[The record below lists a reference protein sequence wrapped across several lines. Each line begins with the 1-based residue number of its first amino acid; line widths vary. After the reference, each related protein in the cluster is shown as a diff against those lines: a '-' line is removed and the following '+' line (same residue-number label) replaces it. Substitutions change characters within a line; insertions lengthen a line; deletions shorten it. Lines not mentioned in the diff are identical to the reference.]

1 VLEPRFGVLLD
12 ERAPLVR
19 GLARVVVVLVARNP
33 HRRAPLSL
41 DSQIEALVQPDAYG
55 AGVAADETASEVGIP
70 DVTDA
75 CQQRW
80 LELSGLD
87 RSALEW
93 CLSDPEREVLERPP
107 RWAGLTHSP
116 EQRFLVAGGGEVVF
130 VLVPS
135 EAPGHQYTAITCV
148 IRNRN
153 ELARA
158 LPPLPA
164 RRRLLVP
171 LAIGVGVIAL
181 LALVGVGVYALV
193 GNDNGTTKTDTAPKP
208 AKELVATTLAAQKAP
223 AVKGATAGRARI
235 VHRARG
241 NLPREVCASLRRGGR
256 PAGHWCVEI
265 ANGQAVS
272 SWYVPRGQ
280 PDRARFRRLCT
291 GQAKQ
296 QKRC

>member
-1 VLEPRFGVLLD
+1 MAVD
-12 ERAPLVR
+12 E
-19 GLARVVVVLVARNP
+19 
-33 HRRAPLSL
+33 S
-41 DSQIEALVQPDAYG
+41 
-55 AGVAADETASEVGIP
+55 ASEVGIP
-70 DVTDA
+70 DVTYA

-116 EQRFLVAGGGEVVF
+116 EQRFLVAGGGEAVF

-135 EAPGHQYTAITCV
+135 EAPGHQYTAISCV

-164 RRRLLVP
+164 RGRLLMPV
-171 LAIGVGVIAL
+171 AIGAGVVAL
-181 LALVGVGVYALV
+181 LALIGVGVYALV
-193 GNDNGTTKTDTAPKP
+193 GNDNGTTQTATAPKP
-208 AKELVATTLAAQKAP
+208 SRLLVADTFAAARAP
-223 AVKGATAGRARI
+223 AIKGLTVGKARI

-241 NLPREVCASLRRGGR
+241 KLPREVCAPLRRGGR
-256 PAGHWCVEI
+256 PAGHWCVEV
-265 ANGQAVS
+265 ANGQAIS
-272 SWYVPRGQ
+272 SWYVPRGR